1 MDGFRVHRVPG
12 RQASKMP
19 RENGQAGIAVRQD
32 LVGKDKKSMD
42 GGVILQCRQYGIRW
56 TNSQVYAFDDGT
68 KWLQSGD
75 FEGRIHTKIGGRGRS
90 RHRDIHSQIL
100 VAFTPDQISDARSLL
115 QERGGDQR
123 LIQNLTRSVKDPA
136 VT

>member
-1 MDGFRVHRVPG
+1 MDGLRVHGVPG

-19 RENGQAGIAVRQD
+19 RENGQAVIAVRQD

-90 RHRDIHSQIL
+90 RHLSGVCDIHSQIL
-100 VAFTPDQISDARSLL
+100 VRSHRIKSPTPGRYSTSGGPI
-115 QERGGDQR
+115 RG
-123 LIQNLTRSVKDPA
+123 
-136 VT
+136 

>member
-1 MDGFRVHRVPG
+1 MDGLRVHGVPG

-19 RENGQAGIAVRQD
+19 RENGQAVIAVRQD

-75 FEGRIHTKIGGRGRS
+75 FEGRIHTRRIAIFTVKFWSRSHRIKSPTPGRYSVGRPL
-90 RHRDIHSQIL
+90 Q
-100 VAFTPDQISDARSLL
+100 AFR
-115 QERGGDQR
+115 R
-123 LIQNLTRSVKDPA
+123 
-136 VT
+136 